1 METNSRKSWKT
12 TDLYKP
18 LESHSNKHNGSYNEE
33 GLEER
38 KREYRSDNT
47 ESTQV
52 DFMRNRFFDKV
63 IASSQNDLGSPTPS
77 GSLLPKVNKR
87 VIGSPHKV
95 NANHSEVERPSI
107 TPLASQTSICSRVE
121 GPDDSQKLRDFYNDF
136 TTIDWI
142 KVYIQTNRF
151 DYEVQNRQWIADGE
165 DDEVELVRIPL
176 YFKVYFVLG
185 KWMLLTFI
193 GFAFS
198 LLAFCIDRFELL
210 LVGFRYGY
218 CSANWLASQA
228 ECCAPFNAEISAGSH
243 ARNVEADGV
252 TAFLLEEPVCINWVS
267 WSSLLQNKPH
277 IRLDFFIYVVLTVL
291 LALIACAI
299 TLTTKTTNPISQSPD
314 KSNDDISN
322 EPDVDN
328 EQVKSRHERNAM
340 YTASGSGVPEVKTI
354 LSGFVIRKFLGGY
367 TLVSKVFALV
377 FAIASGMSVG
387 KEGPYVHLA
396 TAVGNVMARFFPFI
410 NRNGFLKKQIL
421 SASAS
426 SGVALAFGSP
436 IGGVLF
442 ILEEISYSLPAHHLF
457 QIFFCA
463 MVSTLFLKLLNPYGT
478 GNSILFELNYTS
490 NWNMFELFFFVLIG
504 ISGGIFGAMFVKFVT
519 WWPKY
524 FRQLKFIKN
533 NPVGEVLLVA
543 LLTGLVT
550 FWNPHTKQASSELML
565 KLASPCDHKI
575 GETPLCPLEKKDYL
589 KEIGTLLSATI
600 IKIFLTFITFGLKIP
615 SGIYVPSMVVGAL
628 YGRMFAMIVEYLRD
642 KFPKIV
648 DDSGLFYFLIL
659 STTIMTPAESN
670 KSIDLGIYAIISAG
684 AFMAGVTRM
693 NITLVAILFE
703 LTSSYTY
710 VLPIAIAISVANW
723 MANLIEGNSLYE
735 SMLIANNYPFLAP
748 EVKPLSPF
756 VTLRNVVDNFNTL
769 DSKADSNESLDI
781 FKKQTIHGNNI
792 NTVIPSQQKMFWK
805 PHSFSSVD
813 KRSQMDKVYIDISI
827 SPYVPF
833 LEIQSKFAL
842 LASKT
847 LFDGCIPLL
856 KDEICVGLL
865 YFTELQYSVDR
876 IKEFCSRSLLENEV
890 HCKLYHELLYKHS
903 CNIEILKQINTSI
916 ISGIIKNDD
925 NDFCINDCDSGRHSM
940 DNRKDEILSKTFWN
954 ITDLTKFIDFCPIYL
969 NYNSEISLAHLIFEK
984 LGSRAVIL
992 LRKGKYYGVLH
1003 KKEFIDY
1010 CRCNEG

>member
-1 METNSRKSWKT
+1 METCSKRPSKN
-12 TDLYKP
+12 TDQYKP
-18 LESHSNKHNGSYNEE
+18 LDSNTHYRSHSKQSQK
-33 GLEER
+33 ER
-38 KREYRSDNT
+38 EHKQYQDDDS
-47 ESTQV
+47 ESAQV
-52 DFMRNRFFDKV
+52 DYIKNRHLDEV
-63 IASSQNDLGSPTPS
+63 MASSQNNLSSPTRS
-77 GSLLPKVNKR
+77 GSMLPKINKR
-87 VIGSPHKV
+87 VSESPHKV
-95 NANHSEVERPSI
+95 NPNYSEVTRPSI

-121 GPDDSQKLRDFYNDF
+121 RCDDSQKLRDFYNDF

-151 DYEVQNRQWIADGE
+151 DYEVQHRQWVMGGDK
-165 DDEVELVRIPL
+165 DEFELVRIPL
-176 YFKVYFVLG
+176 YYKVYFVLG
-185 KWMLLTFI
+185 KWMLLTLI
-193 GFAFS
+193 GFTFAF
-198 LLAFCIDRFELL
+198 LAFFIDRFELV

-218 CSANWLASQA
+218 CRANWLASQA
-228 ECCAPFNAEISAGSH
+228 ECCASSNVEISGGRH
-243 ARNVEADGV
+243 ARSIEG
-252 TAFLLEEPVCINWVS
+252 TGISAFLKEEKTCANWIS
-267 WSSLLQNKPH
+267 WSSLLESKPH
-277 IRLDFFIYVVLTVL
+277 IRLDFFIYVVLTVF

-299 TLTTKTTNPISQSPD
+299 TLTTKTTNPISQGPG
-314 KSNDDISN
+314 KSDEGFPA
-322 EPDVDN
+322 EPGTGN
-328 EQVKSRHERNAM
+328 EQLEFRHEKNAM

-367 TLVSKVFALV
+367 TLVTKLFALV
-377 FAIASGMSVG
+377 FAIASGMSIG

-463 MVSTLFLKLLNPYGT
+463 MVSTLLLKLLDPYGT

-490 NWNMFELFFFVLIG
+490 NWNMFELLFFVLIG

-519 WWPKY
+519 WWPKN
-524 FRQLKFIKN
+524 FRHLKFIKN
-533 NPVGEVLLVA
+533 NPMGEVSIIA

-565 KLASPCDHKI
+565 ELASPCDYRI
-575 GETPLCPLEKKDYL
+575 GEAPLCPLENKDYL
-589 KEIGTLLSATI
+589 KAIGTLFSATI

-628 YGRMFAMIVEYLRD
+628 YGRMFAIIVEYIRNNFL
-642 KFPKIV
+642 KIV
-648 DDSGLFYFLIL
+648 DDNGLFDFLIQ
-659 STTIMTPAESN
+659 STTISTPSDSN
-670 KSIDLGIYAIISAG
+670 KPIDSGIYAIISAG

-710 VLPIAIAISVANW
+710 VLPVAIAISVANW
-723 MANLIEGNSLYE
+723 MANLLESHSLYE
-735 SMLIANNYPFLAP
+735 SMLITNNYPFLAP

-756 VTLRNVVDNFNTL
+756 VTLRNVVDDFNAL
-769 DSKADSNESLDI
+769 DSKADSSQSQEAL
-781 FKKQTIHGNNI
+781 KKQNVNIHNI
-792 NTVIPSQQKMFWK
+792 DNVKLPFQKILWK
-805 PHSFSSVD
+805 SHSFSSVD
-813 KRSQMDKVYIDISI
+813 KNSQKDKIYIDISV
-827 SPYVPF
+827 SPCVPF
-833 LEIQSKFAL
+833 SEIQSKFSL
-842 LASKT
+842 LAGKT

-856 KDEICVGLL
+856 KDEVCVGLL
-865 YFTELQYSVDR
+865 YFSELQYSIDR
-876 IKEFCSRSLLENEV
+876 IKDFCSHSLLVNEV
-890 HCKLYHELLYKHS
+890 HCKLYHELSYKHG

-916 ISGIIKNDD
+916 ISGIIKKHD
-925 NDFCINDCDSGRHSM
+925 NNFCINETDPLSNFLK
-940 DNRKDEILSKTFWN
+940 NRKAEILSKTFWD
-954 ITDLTKFIDFCPIYL
+954 ITDLTEFIDLCPIYL

-992 LRKGKYYGVLH
+992 LRQGKYYGVLH